1 MKTFIKKTLLFLL
14 LAVVVI
20 EALSIIMAVTN
31 LFLIGYPGND
41 IYYSIAKSKKKNKS
55 KTLLIGDS
63 VGRQLFPIKSNN
75 DEINSLASNQA
86 IGLVGQYLLLNNY
99 LKTGNEIDELIMI
112 FTPFSFRN
120 NLDQNYTF
128 HYFIKPFNTSE
139 YSPLFTE
146 TVKEQIRKIPY
157 HQFARVPHIYVTPW
171 APEIDSIDAQR
182 DYNFLSPISVEYL
195 SKIKDLS
202 IKYDFELNIL
212 PPPTSIEHKDE
223 IKKMD
228 VDEASKCD
236 LEQEFEDYFNK
247 ITYLDSTKF
256 YDGTHLI
263 YPENY
268 SAKYKAELIE

>member
-1 MKTFIKKTLLFLL
+1 MKIFIKRTLLFLL

-20 EALSIIMAVTN
+20 ESLSIIMAITD
-31 LFLIGYPGND
+31 LYLIGYPGND

-75 DEINSLASNQA
+75 HEINSLASNQA
-86 IGLVGQYLLLNNY
+86 IGIVGQYLLLNNY
-99 LKTGNEIDELIMI
+99 LKAGNEIDELIMI
-112 FTPFSFRN
+112 FTPFSFQN
-120 NLDQNYTF
+120 NLDQKYTY
-128 HYFIKPFNTSE
+128 HYFIKPFNNSE
-139 YSPLFTE
+139 YSSLFTE

-157 HQFARVPHIYVTPW
+157 HQFAQVPHIFVTPW
-171 APEIDSIDAQR
+171 APEIDLVDQK
-182 DYNFLSPISVEYL
+182 DYTFLSPVSIEYL
-195 SKIKDLS
+195 DKIKELS
-202 IKYDFELNIL
+202 IQYDFELNVL

-236 LEQEFEDYFNK
+236 LEQEFKDYFNK

-268 SAKYKAELIE
+268 SARYRAELIE